1 METIVQENPFQ
12 VDFEELIDFLEIKFW
27 YNIKNDLACCHYRIL
42 SNVHNT

>member
-12 VDFEELIDFLEIKFW
+12 ADFEELIDFLEIEFW
-27 YNIKNDLACCHYRIL
+27 YNIKNDLAYSHYRIL